1 VWQTGKYY
9 YQGIIDRLGLNVHP
23 NVRILEFLNRMDLAY
38 AAADVIISR
47 AGAGTIA
54 ELCLIRKP
62 VILVPSPNVAEDHQ
76 TKNAMALV
84 KNNAA
89 LMIADRSAED
99 TLVTEA
105 LALLKNTARAEAFA
119 ENIGKMAL
127 RDSDEIIATEVL
139 KLAGRIV

>member
-1 VWQTGKYY
+1 
-9 YQGIIDRLGLNVHP
+9 
-23 NVRILEFLNRMDLAY
+23 
-38 AAADVIISR
+38 
-47 AGAGTIA
+47 
-54 ELCLIRKP
+54 
-62 VILVPSPNVAEDHQ
+62 
-76 TKNAMALV
+76 
-84 KNNAA
+84 
-89 LMIADRSAED
+89 MIADRSAED